1 MNAERNKQ
9 LRPPPDV
16 WDRLIAAP
24 IGRRA
29 ALYCG
34 ARGLFG
40 LWAALRTGAAAG
52 ALQSL
57 AGCYKAPGTARD
69 QFIYISEEKEID
81 MGVRAFR
88 DILRSAPL
96 SDNPEVND
104 LVHRVGQ
111 RIANVANKPEYHWE
125 FAVIQD
131 DKMVNAFC
139 LPGGKVAVF
148 TGILPIA
155 KNEAG
160 LATVMGHEVAHALQR
175 HGAERMS
182 RSVLEQIAQLGTIA
196 AAASGHLDPGVMQG
210 MQSAYGVGVSLPF
223 NRKQESEADYIGLQ
237 LMAKAGYDPREAV
250 PFWERMSGCP
260 RRMIGTL
267 CFRSTALI
275 PEFLSTHPSDIT
287 RINQIELWAPDALRY
302 YHPSAEPIG
311 PSAPAGP
318 PPPYQPPIGPP
329 RPPSRTG

>member
-1 MNAERNKQ
+1 MSAERKKE
-9 LRPPPDV
+9 RTHSRDA
-16 WDRLIAAP
+16 WERLAATP

-29 ALYCG
+29 ALYWG
-34 ARGLFG
+34 ARGLLG
-40 LWAALRTGAAAG
+40 LWAALRLGAAAG
-52 ALQSL
+52 AVQAL

-69 QFIYISEEKEID
+69 QFIYLSPEKEIE
-81 MGVRAFR
+81 MGVKAFR

-96 SDNPEVND
+96 STNPEVND
-104 LVHRVGQ
+104 LVHRVGR
-111 RIANVANKPEYHWE
+111 RIADAANKPDYHWE
-125 FAVIQD
+125 FAVIEEPN
-131 DKMVNAFC
+131 MVNAFC

-175 HGAERMS
+175 HGAERIS
-182 RSVLEQIAQLGTIA
+182 HNVLEQIAQLGTLA
-196 AAASGHLDPGVMQG
+196 AAATGAIDPGVMQG
-210 MQSAYGVGVSLPF
+210 IQSAYGVGVSLPF
-223 NRKQESEADYIGLQ
+223 NRKQESEADFVGLQ

-267 CFRSTALI
+267 CFRSASSI

-287 RINQIELWAPDALRY
+287 RINQIEAWLPNALQY
-302 YHPSAEPIG
+302 YHPG
-311 PSAPAGP
+311 QAPGTPAAPGTP
-318 PPPYQPPIGPP
+318 EPPYQPPIGPSLP
-329 RPPSRTG
+329 RKVG

>member
-1 MNAERNKQ
+1 MSAERKKE
-9 LRPPPDV
+9 RTHSRDA
-16 WDRLIAAP
+16 WERLAATP

-29 ALYCG
+29 ALYSG
-34 ARGLFG
+34 ARGLLG
-40 LWAALRTGAAAG
+40 LWAALRLGAAAG
-52 ALQSL
+52 AVQAL

-69 QFIYISEEKEID
+69 QFIYLSPEKEIE
-81 MGVRAFR
+81 MGVKAFR

-96 SDNPEVND
+96 STNPEVND
-104 LVHRVGQ
+104 LVHRVGR
-111 RIANVANKPEYHWE
+111 RIADAANKPDYHWE
-125 FAVIQD
+125 FAVIEEPN
-131 DKMVNAFC
+131 MVNAFC

-175 HGAERMS
+175 HGAERIS
-182 RSVLEQIAQLGTIA
+182 HNVLEQIAQLGTLA
-196 AAASGHLDPGVMQG
+196 AAATGAIDPGVMQG
-210 MQSAYGVGVSLPF
+210 IQSAYGVGVSLPF
-223 NRKQESEADYIGLQ
+223 NRKQESEADFVGLQ

-267 CFRSTALI
+267 CFRSASSI

-287 RINQIELWAPDALRY
+287 RINQIEAWLPNALQY
-302 YHPSAEPIG
+302 YHPG
-311 PSAPAGP
+311 QAPGTPAAPGTP
-318 PPPYQPPIGPP
+318 EPPYQPPIGPSLP
-329 RPPSRTG
+329 RKVG